1 MRSHL
6 SALALLLYWQAGP
19 LPRLEH
25 TDTGK
30 TRWSLSMMGGRG
42 RWEDPSFNCAGDVIG
57 AEQVTTRDL
66 GGKFDLESGKFHI
79 SAAAGR
85 LSQSRYSDVP
95 SSNVA
100 LFGGQVAHEGTKVG
114 VGFGVTRS
122 WWSGDRNGLVGSFY
136 LRLGKATKAH
146 IRMDV
151 NPITELPGLV
161 GSTRFGI
168 GFPAGFIGFTVDPYA
183 QDGGG
188 LYDTNLLA
196 DLAVPV
202 HRNVDLRLVA
212 RGGTGNRQSQ
222 YGVGAGVRI
231 HSPKR

>member
-30 TRWSLSMMGGRG
+30 TRWSLSLMGGKG

-57 AEQVTTRDL
+57 VEQVTARNV
-66 GGKFDLESGKFHI
+66 GGKLDLESGKFHI
-79 SAAAGR
+79 SAGASR
-85 LSQSRYSDVP
+85 LSLSRYSGDV
-95 SSNVA
+95 SSSVA
-100 LFGGQVAHEGTKVG
+100 LFGAQVAHEGTKVG
-114 VGFGVTRS
+114 TGFGVTRS
-122 WWSGDRNGLVGSFY
+122 WWSGDRSGPVGSFY
-136 LRLGKATKAH
+136 VRLGRATKAH
-146 IRMDV
+146 FRMDV

-168 GFPAGFIGFTVDPYA
+168 GFPAGFIGFTLDPYA

-188 LYDTNLLA
+188 FYGTNLLA
-196 DLAVPV
+196 DLVVPV
-202 HRNVDLRLVA
+202 HRNVDMRLVA
-212 RGGTGNRQSQ
+212 RGGTGNQQGQ
-222 YGVGAGVRI
+222 YGVGAGIRV